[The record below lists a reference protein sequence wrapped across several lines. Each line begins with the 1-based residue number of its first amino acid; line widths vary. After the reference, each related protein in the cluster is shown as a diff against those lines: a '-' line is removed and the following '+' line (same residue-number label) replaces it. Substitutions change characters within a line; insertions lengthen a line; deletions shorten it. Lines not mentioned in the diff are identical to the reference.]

1 MRTCWDNKERMV
13 VPMKK
18 LISGRQ
24 TGKTEKLIRL
34 SAETNAPIV
43 TKDLNTAMN
52 IMKRA
57 KKLELDIPHPI
68 NVDSVMDERL
78 NDYQITTGI
87 IVDDADY
94 VLGAILSKFNVGPIT
109 AISICNDDIQDELI

>member
-1 MRTCWDNKERMV
+1 
-13 VPMKK
+13 MKK

-43 TKDLNTAMN
+43 TKDLNTAMS

-57 KKLELDIPHPI
+57 KRLGLDIPRPI
-68 NVDSVMDERL
+68 DVNTIMDEMA
-78 NDYQITTGI
+78 NGYQLLPGI

-94 VLGAILSKFNVGPIT
+94 VLSVMLSKFKVGPIN
-109 AISICNDDIQDELI
+109 ALSICNDDE

>member
-1 MRTCWDNKERMV
+1 MK
-13 VPMKK
+13 MKK

-34 SAETNAPIV
+34 SAETNATIV
-43 TKDLNTAMN
+43 TKDLNTAMS

-57 KKLELDIPHPI
+57 KRLGLDIPRPI
-68 NVDSVMDERL
+68 DVNTIMDERA
-78 NDYQITTGI
+78 NGYQLLPGI

-94 VLGAILSKFNVGPIT
+94 VLSVMLSKFKVGPIN
-109 AISICNDDIQDELI
+109 AISICNDDE